1 MAKRGHGEGSLEWDK
16 SRECYFVKVTYI
28 DPATGDTK
36 RKKLKG
42 TTKKAE
48 SLKIGQKWLQ
58 ELEGGLLP
66 DANKTTLWEWL
77 DRWLQ
82 DYAKP
87 NLRVKSFDKY
97 EGCLRCYVKPSL
109 GSIPMCKIKSPDIQ
123 RLLNRLLNE
132 GGKLGSGI
140 STSTV
145 KATRR
150 YLSMALD
157 QAVKVGLLTKNVVKD
172 TTSPKLVKNEIQVL
186 TKEQTMVLLAVAK
199 EKRQPPYIAVLLAVS
214 TGMRLGEVFGL
225 KWECLDLNKGIVYV
239 RRALIT
245 SHKISGGEWFQEP
258 KTAKSRR
265 QIPLPAEVTQE
276 LRKYKEWQD
285 EHKKQLGDKYENNGL
300 VIANIFGRPVNT
312 SNFTTRYFKELL
324 VGAGIERSVKF
335 HDLRHT
341 HATLLLLEGIH
352 PKVVQERLGHSTV
365 TMTLD
370 TYSHILP
377 DMQDTAVKALDG
389 LFKEG
394 NAVYSVGSKNCD
406 EAKTNNV
413 A

>member
-1 MAKRGHGEGSLEWDK
+1 MANRGHGEGSLEWDK
-16 SRECYFVKVTYI
+16 TRGYYFVKVTYK
-28 DPATGDTK
+28 DPVTGDTK

-58 ELEGGLLP
+58 DLEGGLLP
-66 DANKTTLWEWL
+66 DSNKTTLWEWL

-109 GSIPMCKIKSPDIQ
+109 GNILMSKIKSPDIQ
-123 RLLNRLLNE
+123 RLLNRLLAE
-132 GGKLGSGI
+132 GGELGNGI

-172 TTSPKLVKNEIQVL
+172 TIPPKLVKKEIQVL
-186 TKEQTMVLLAVAK
+186 TKEQTIALLLSAK
-199 EKRQPPYIAVLLAVS
+199 QKEQPPFIAVLLALS

-225 KWECLDLNKGIVYV
+225 KWECLDLNKGIVFV

-245 SHKISGGEWFQEP
+245 SHKITGGEWFQEP

-265 QIPLPAEVTQE
+265 QIPLPAGVMQE
-276 LRKYKEWQD
+276 LRQYKMWQE
-285 EHKKQLGDKYENNGL
+285 EHMRQLGDKYENNDL
-300 VIANIFGRPVNT
+300 VVANTFGRPVNT
-312 SNFTTRYFKELL
+312 SNFTTRYFKKML
-324 VGAGIERSVKF
+324 VDAGIDRSVKF

-377 DMQDTAVKALDG
+377 DMQDAAVKALEG
-389 LFKEG
+389 LFCES
-394 NAVYSVGSKNCD
+394 NAIYLVDSKTCC
-406 EAKTNNV
+406 EAKVCNV